1 MQAGCAPA
9 LGCEGVA
16 GKQLQRWG
24 VRAWPAIQK
33 KAALGCE
40 GVAGKAVLP
49 RLQHVGG
56 DDDYNDDGDDGHDVE
71 FKSL

>member
-1 MQAGCAPA
+1 M
-9 LGCEGVA
+9 
-16 GKQLQRWG
+16 
-24 VRAWPAIQK
+24 QK
-33 KAALGCE
+33 KAAMQTVSFEPGSGLQ
-40 GVAGKAVLP
+40 AVLP